1 MGHRPWGMYLGL
13 CSAALL
19 LAAGSVQAQSAPEVP
34 QSAPENPQAVETPV
48 SFGPDGAG
56 AAPITLGDDSGRRL
70 VINGFGALAA
80 SFNNNTG
87 ESSFDPSTLALS
99 FFKELSDRVSVFAQL
114 TAAREAASPFLA
126 DPPPASRDVET
137 DIDNLQLRFQP
148 SLTSGLDI
156 VVGKFDSPLAIERDD
171 APLNFQ
177 ATSSFTFDFARPV
190 KFSGIQLH
198 DSFSPSFE
206 GFAILSNGADVD
218 ADNNKAKTAAL
229 YGLWSPSLAAH
240 VGLGVVRGAEEDGTS
255 RDPRTTVI
263 GTLLFQPAER
273 VVWGGETVVGAEP
286 AAGLDGGSAR
296 WYSQMLF
303 VHARFGRHWAGT
315 VRVDGLDDRDGAR
328 TGTRQVLK
336 SFTFSPQ
343 YLVGGSFYGIF
354 RYLERTTL
362 RLPEL
367 SVRLD
372 LRYDRSTAPVFA
384 AKSDGVGRRDHASAT
399 LQTVFL
405 F

>member
-1 MGHRPWGMYLGL
+1 MGHRPWGRCFGL
-13 CSAALL
+13 CSVALL
-19 LAAGSVQAQSAPEVP
+19 LAAGSGHAQG
-34 QSAPENPQAVETPV
+34 AVEIPA
-48 SFGPDGAG
+48 SF
-56 AAPITLGDDSGRRL
+56 AAPDDPGRRL
-70 VINGFGALAA
+70 QINGFGALSA
-80 SFNNNTG
+80 SFNDDNG
-87 ESSFDPSTLALS
+87 DSSFDPSTLAVSL
-99 FFKELSDRVSVFAQL
+99 FKELSDRVSVFAQL
-114 TAAREAASPFLA
+114 TAGRDAASPFLA
-126 DPPPASRDVET
+126 DPPQGSRGIET
-137 DIDNLQLRFQP
+137 DIDNLQLRWQP
-148 SLTSGLDI
+148 AAASGCDV
-156 VVGKFDSPLAIERDD
+156 VVGKFDSPIAIERDD

-198 DSFSPSFE
+198 DSFGPSFE
-206 GFAILSNGADVD
+206 GFAIVANGDDVD
-218 ADNNKAKTAAL
+218 TDNNRAKTGAL

-240 VGLGVVRGAEEDGTS
+240 VGLGVIRGAEEDGTS

-263 GTLLFQPAER
+263 ATLLFQPAER
-273 VVWGGETVVGAEP
+273 VVWGGETVVGGEP
-286 AAGLDGGSAR
+286 QAGLDGGSAR

-303 VHARFGRHWAGT
+303 VHARFGPHWAGT

-336 SFTFSPQ
+336 SFTLSPQ

-367 SVRLD
+367 AVRLD

-384 AKSDGVGRRDHASAT
+384 ARTDGVGRRDHASAT

>member
-1 MGHRPWGMYLGL
+1 MGHRPFGTCLGL

-19 LAAGSVQAQSAPEVP
+19 LAAGSAGAQS
-34 QSAPENPQAVETPV
+34 AVETPV
-48 SFGPDGAG
+48 SL
-56 AAPITLGDDSGRRL
+56 AAPDRSAGSSLFAIGDDPSRRL
-70 VINGFGALAA
+70 VINGFGVLSA
-80 SFNNNTG
+80 SYNDNTG
-87 ESSFDPSTLALS
+87 DSSFDTSALALS
-99 FFKELSDRVSVFAQL
+99 LFKELSDQVSVFAQL
-114 TAAREAASPFLA
+114 TAARDSASPFLA
-126 DPPPASRDVET
+126 DQPPASRDVAT
-137 DIDNLQLRFQP
+137 DIDNLQLRWQP
-148 SLTSGLDI
+148 SSASGFDV

-190 KFSGIQLH
+190 KFTGVQVH
-198 DSFSPSFE
+198 DAFSPSFE
-206 GFAILSNGADVD
+206 GLAIVSNGADVD
-218 ADNNKAKTAAL
+218 ADNNQAKTAAL

-240 VGLGVVRGAEEDGTS
+240 VGLGVIRGAEEDGTS

-263 GTLLFQPAER
+263 ATLLFQPAEHL
-273 VVWGGETVVGAEP
+273 VWGGETVVGGEP
-286 AAGLDGGSAR
+286 HAGLEGGSAR

-303 VHARFGRHWAGT
+303 VHARCGPHWAGT
-315 VRVDGLDDRDGAR
+315 VRVDGIDDRDGAR

-336 SFTFSPQ
+336 SFTLSPQ

-367 SVRLD
+367 AIRLD
-372 LRYDRSTAPVFA
+372 LRYDRSTEPVFTSKA
-384 AKSDGVGRRDHASAT
+384 DGVGRRDHASAT